1 MMSKFVEESNERILL
16 DGKEQNEFQYGSG
29 QGFKALQISSYGLGC

>member
-16 DGKEQNEFQYGSG
+16 DGKEQNEFQFDSGQIMVWLYGS
-29 QGFKALQISSYGLGC
+29 KALQI